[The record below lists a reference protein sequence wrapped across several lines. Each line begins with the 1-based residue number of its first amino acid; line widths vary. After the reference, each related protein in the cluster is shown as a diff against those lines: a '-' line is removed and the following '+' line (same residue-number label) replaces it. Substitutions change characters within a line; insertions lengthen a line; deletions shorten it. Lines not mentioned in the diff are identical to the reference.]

1 MYHAKGYGKSRSVIL
16 ATPKTVVKTEVKE
29 EEKKILEEPAPKSE
43 GKTILTEDIATEVV
57 EKVAEDKPKKT
68 TRKKKKAE

>member
-29 EEKKILEEPAPKSE
+29 EEKILEEPAPKSE